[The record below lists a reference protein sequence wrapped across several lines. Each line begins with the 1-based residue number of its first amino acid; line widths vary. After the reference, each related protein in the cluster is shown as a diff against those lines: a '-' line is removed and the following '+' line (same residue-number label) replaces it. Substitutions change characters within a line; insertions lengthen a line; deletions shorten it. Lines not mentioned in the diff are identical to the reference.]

1 MTLDEAI
8 QHLRETLA
16 DDKHEWSCK
25 ECRQEHIELLS
36 FLLELKSYRST
47 GGRE

>member
-8 QHLRETLA
+8 QHLREDLA
-16 DDKHEWSCK
+16 DKKHEWSCE

-36 FLLELKSYRST
+36 FLLELKAYRK
-47 GGRE
+47 GEGRE